1 MLPAFLSSW
10 PGFDEMQVLLV
21 TQYYWPENFLI
32 NNLVPLLAA
41 RGVEVT
47 VLTGKPNYPDGL
59 IFPGYRASGTQTER
73 HDGTAILR
81 LPIFPRGRSSH
92 IRLALNY
99 LSFIFSGILFG
110 RGLIGSREYDLVFVY
125 APSPLLQALPA
136 IRLARSRRVP
146 LMVWVQDLWPESLSA
161 TGAIRNRWLLGLVSR
176 IVRFTYRACDR
187 ILVQSRAFVAPVAAL
202 TDDRA
207 RIHYYPNLYQ
217 ASAGGA
223 VSAGAA
229 ELVKTL
235 RAHFS
240 VVFAGNLGTAQAL
253 DTILGAARR
262 LLAYPDI
269 RIVLVGSGSMDD
281 WLAQQRNIL
290 GLTNL
295 TLAGR
300 FEASDMPAIFDAAEA
315 LLVSL
320 RPDSAFSLTIP
331 SKLQAYLAAGRPIL
345 AALDGEGA
353 RIVDEAGAGLCS
365 EAGNQEALAGNVLKM
380 AAMSQYERQQMGQKA
395 RTYFDKHF
403 APEVLA
409 DELVEHFKET
419 LCRRKRI
426 S

>member
-1 MLPAFLSSW
+1 
-10 PGFDEMQVLLV
+10 
-21 TQYYWPENFLI
+21 
-32 NNLVPLLAA
+32 
-41 RGVEVT
+41 
-47 VLTGKPNYPDGL
+47 
-59 IFPGYRASGTQTER
+59 
-73 HDGTAILR
+73 
-81 LPIFPRGRSSH
+81 
-92 IRLALNY
+92 
-99 LSFIFSGILFG
+99 
-110 RGLIGSREYDLVFVY
+110 
-125 APSPLLQALPA
+125 
-136 IRLARSRRVP
+136 
-146 LMVWVQDLWPESLSA
+146 
-161 TGAIRNRWLLGLVSR
+161 
-176 IVRFTYRACDR
+176 
-187 ILVQSRAFVAPVAAL
+187 
-202 TDDRA
+202 
-207 RIHYYPNLYQ
+207 
-217 ASAGGA
+217 
-223 VSAGAA
+223 
-229 ELVKTL
+229 
-235 RAHFS
+235 
-240 VVFAGNLGTAQAL
+240 
-253 DTILGAARR
+253 
-262 LLAYPDI
+262 
-269 RIVLVGSGSMDD
+269 MDD